1 MFRREDGGENGGGLE
16 GEEDRVVAS
25 VDVSSMVLHNLVVL
39 SMVRCHAVGA
49 FLHRVVCGRVFVVL
63 VVDADDDD
71 DVDEKPSDGTE
82 RDNDTNTAKKDRA
95 GVHRGLM
102 VWSMIWVC
110 VLVCGLCVN
119 NVRAMT
125 TRTKR

>member
-1 MFRREDGGENGGGLE
+1 MFRREDEGENSGGLE

-39 SMVRCHAVGA
+39 SMVLCHAVGA
-49 FLHRVVCGRVFVVL
+49 FLHWVVCGRVVVVL
-63 VVDADDDD
+63 VVVDDDD
-71 DVDEKPSDGTE
+71 DEKPSDGTE
-82 RDNDTNTAKKDRA
+82 RDNDTNTARKDRA